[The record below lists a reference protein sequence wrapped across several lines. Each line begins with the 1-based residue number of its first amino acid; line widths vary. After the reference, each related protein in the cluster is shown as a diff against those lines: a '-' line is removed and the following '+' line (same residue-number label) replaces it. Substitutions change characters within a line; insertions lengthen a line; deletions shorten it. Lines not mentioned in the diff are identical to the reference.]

1 MGVFTFVA
9 TVFFQVF
16 PFVGNDNGQ
25 IPLDLNVPVPGVQFR
40 PYIPPEIAE
49 QISYKQPDKNFV
61 CHYPSLIGWEL
72 CNGPDSRNCWLR
84 DTQTKQPIFSQFDI
98 ETDYEALWPPGITRE
113 YWLEVSEHTISPD
126 GFPKAGQVFNET
138 YPGPLI
144 EACWGDELVIHV
156 TNKLP
161 DNGTTIHWHG
171 VRQLHSND
179 ADGVN
184 AITQCP
190 IAQNQTFTYRFTAT
204 QYGHSWYHS
213 HYSLQYPNGV
223 AGPLLIHGPNS
234 ANWDLAWDPIF
245 MEDWVHQSAFTEF
258 VHELFPK
265 PLPESDSV
273 LLGGQGQFNSGGS
286 IFTRIVP
293 SGKRILL
300 RLINTSADMHFIF
313 SIDNHALKVV
323 ETDFVPIEPYVTN
336 SLSIAIGQR
345 YSVIIETNQTVDN
358 YWIRTVPVQACSS
371 NKTTLT
377 GLTGILR
384 YEGAPT
390 ALPTTTTQQGIS
402 YVCEDEPLAS
412 LKPIVRWEVGSSPAN
427 NVTDS
432 TYEVGQQIGR
442 DGVLRWTIG
451 EKPMF
456 LNFSDPTLL
465 SLDNKTFDP
474 EYDVYKYDYDN
485 KWVYIV
491 VTGNGELLPPVPG
504 LDNSTRKFFNVSHP
518 IHMHGHDFA
527 ILGRGDEP
535 YNEDTDPLTFN
546 YHNPPRRDVA
556 LLPSNGWLA
565 VAFRSD
571 NPGVWLLHCHIAW
584 HASSGLALQLLE
596 RQGEIL
602 DVLGRQRVGAVEQT
616 CIGWD
621 QWLKDGEKIDQE
633 DSGI

>member
-16 PFVGNDNGQ
+16 GFLGDDNGFLSEQ
-25 IPLDLNVPVPGVQFR
+25 QTSLGLNVPVPGVQFK
-40 PYIPPEIAE
+40 PYVPPEIAGQVPFKE
-49 QISYKQPDKNFV
+49 QDRNFV

-72 CNGPDSRNCWLR
+72 CNGPDSRGCWLR
-84 DTQTKQPIFSQFDI
+84 DTKTKQPIFSQFDI
-98 ETDYEALWPPGITRE
+98 ETDYEVLWPPGITRE

-144 EACWGDELVIHV
+144 VIHV

-171 VRQLHSND
+171 IRQLYTND

-184 AITQCP
+184 AVTQCP
-190 IAQNQTFTYRFTAT
+190 IAQNQTYTYRFTAM
-204 QYGHSWYHS
+204 QYGHTWYHS

-223 AGPLLIHGPNS
+223 AGPLLIHGPTS
-234 ANWDLAWDPIF
+234 ANYDLAWNPIF
-245 MEDWVHQSAFTEF
+245 VEDWVHQSAFTAF
-258 VHELFPK
+258 VHELNPP
-265 PLPESDSV
+265 PLPTSDSI
-273 LLGGQGQFNSGGS
+273 LLGGQGQYHGSGS
-286 IFTRIVP
+286 IFTKVVP
-293 SGKRILL
+293 KGKRILL
-300 RLINTSADMHFIF
+300 RLINTSTDMLFIF
-313 SIDNHALKVV
+313 SIDNHPLQVIS
-323 ETDFVPIEPYVTN
+323 TDFVPIEPYWTD

-358 YWIRTVPVQACSS
+358 YWIRTVPPQNCSS
-371 NKTTLT
+371 NGTIQD

-390 ALPTTTTQQGIS
+390 TTLPTTSTQPGIS
-402 YVCEDEPLAS
+402 YACEDEPLAS
-412 LKPIVRWEVGSSPAN
+412 LKPVVRWEVGSSPAN

-432 TYEVGQQIGR
+432 TYEVGLQESRGAR
-442 DGVLRWTIG
+442 RWTIG
-451 EKPMF
+451 ERPLF

-465 SLDNKTFDP
+465 SLGNKTFNPD
-474 EYDVYKYDYDN
+474 YDVYKYDYEN
-485 KWVYIV
+485 KWVYIII
-491 VTGNGELLPPVPG
+491 TGNGSLIRPVPV
-504 LDNSTRKFFNVSHP
+504 LDNSTRLFAGAAHP

-535 YNEDTDPLTFN
+535 YDEETDPLTFN

-556 LLPSNGWLA
+556 LLPINGWLA
-565 VAFRSD
+565 IAFRSD

-596 RQGEIL
+596 RQDEIL
-602 DVLGRQRVGAVEQT
+602 DVLGQQRVHAVERT